1 LYSQRASTLITGSEL
16 HSVADKIAAMGFPK
30 DQVLLALRAS
40 NGNKNSALEYLL
52 NGIPE
57 GVVQPVAQPPARMGG
72 SGSGASTATGST
84 TGSTTGGG
92 TSGGI
97 RLGPN
102 ILPPQSS
109 GLTTGG
115 IQLPAN
121 ILPPFLLN
129 QNAPTTGGAGGV
141 GASAAP
147 GGGGGGGVFD
157 FLRNHPAFP
166 QLRQIAR
173 TDPARLQEIM
183 TRLVQQTPQLLPLIA
198 QHQEEFIDLLREG
211 PVAPPGGIQ
220 IHVTPQDQEAIDHLV
235 GLGFSRNK
243 AMEAYFLFEKDEQ
256 MAANYLLTYGAE
268 EDEMEFIDEGGDED
282 DE

>member
-1 LYSQRASTLITGSEL
+1 
-16 HSVADKIAAMGFPK
+16 MGFPK

-40 NGNKNSALEYLL
+40 FGNPDRALEYLL

-57 GVVQPVAQPPARMGG
+57 GALQPPQQPLARPQAG
-72 SGSGASTATGST
+72 SGSGSSAATG
-84 TGSTTGGG
+84 GAGATGGA
-92 TSGGI
+92 TGGI
-97 RLGPN
+97 RLPAN
-102 ILPPQSS
+102 ILPTS
-109 GLTTGG
+109 GISTGG

-121 ILPPFLLN
+121 ILPPSLMG
-129 QNAPTTGGAGGV
+129 AHGAGGV
-141 GASAAP
+141 GAGS
-147 GGGGGGGVFD
+147 GGGGGGGAGAPGGGVFD

-173 TDPARLQEIM
+173 DDPARLQEIM

-198 QHQEEFIDLLREG
+198 QHQDEFIDLLREPG
-211 PVAPPGGIQ
+211 PAPGGIQ
-220 IHVTPQDQEAIDHLV
+220 IQVTPKDQDAIDHLV

-256 MAANYLLTYGAE
+256 MAANYLLSYGNE
-268 EDEMEFIDEGGDED
+268 EDEMEFVDDGGDDD